1 MAEAICARCRLAG
14 TGLICAPRGRLA
26 GVGGMC
32 CIPAR
37 SLGEEFVKLVLFQ
50 SAANGEILPGLFTD
64 RGVVDISGA
73 AKKSTTPQLTMQG
86 IIDDYDGLKPALEK
100 VAAEGKAAPPGKAQ
114 LKPPLPRP
122 GKILCCIA
130 NYWEHAQREARPLNM
145 FLKNP
150 EAVVGPGDTIVLPEF
165 TEPWIFMHE
174 AELALVIKGP
184 AKKVSQANWR
194 SAVFGYTCLI
204 DVSARGEGRRTWK
217 AGSWLGKS
225 FDTFAPIGPCIVTAD
240 EIPEPNDLVVRFW
253 DDGQLRHNYNT
264 DDMEHRVPEL
274 VEFASSIMTLNSGD
288 LIACGTN
295 HEGLGALQDGETVEI
310 EVQHVG
316 RMRLDVVDP
325 LKRNWE
331 KGVYMGADSTNPEA
345 VRRHRPAG

>member
-1 MAEAICARCRLAG
+1 M
-14 TGLICAPRGRLA
+14 
-26 GVGGMC
+26 
-32 CIPAR
+32 
-37 SLGEEFVKLVLFQ
+37 KLVLFQ
-50 SAANGEILPGLFTD
+50 TSERGEPTPGVLTD
-64 RGVVDISGA
+64 RGVVSIAGSVER
-73 AKKSTTPQLTMQG
+73 SYTPQLTMQTL
-86 IIDDYDGLKPALEK
+86 IDAFDRLRPALERE
-100 VAAEGKAAPPGKAQ
+100 AARGEALPLGSVR
-114 LKPPLPRP
+114 LLPPLPRP

-145 FLKNP
+145 FMKNP

-184 AKKVSQANWR
+184 AKKVSHANWR
-194 SAVFGYTCLI
+194 RAVFGYTCLI

-225 FDTFAPIGPCIVTAD
+225 FDTFAPIGPCIATAD

-253 DDGQLRHNYNT
+253 NDGQLRHNYNT

-274 VEFASSIMTLNSGD
+274 VEFASTIMTLNTGD

-295 HEGLGALQDGETVEI
+295 HEGLGALQDGETVDIEI
-310 EVQHVG
+310 ERIG
-316 RMRLDVVDP
+316 RMSLKVADP
-325 LKRNWE
+325 LKRSWE
-331 KGVYMGADSTNPEA
+331 RGIYMGADSTNPEA
-345 VRRHRPAG
+345 VQRHRPQAPG

>member
-1 MAEAICARCRLAG
+1 MR
-14 TGLICAPRGRLA
+14 
-26 GVGGMC
+26 
-32 CIPAR
+32 
-37 SLGEEFVKLVLFQ
+37 FVLFQ
-50 SAANGEILPGLFTD
+50 TPRSDEPVPGLLTD
-64 RGVVDISGA
+64 RGVVDIAGIVE
-73 AKKSTTPQLTMQG
+73 KRHTPQLTMQAL
-86 IIDDYDGLKPALEK
+86 IDGLDRLRPSLERQAADGEALPLSS
-100 VAAEGKAAPPGKAQ
+100 VRLRA
-114 LKPPLPRP
+114 PLPRP

-130 NYWEHAQREARPLNM
+130 NYWEHAQREPRPLNM

-225 FDTFAPIGPCIVTAD
+225 FDTFAPIGPCIATAD

-253 DDGQLRHNYNT
+253 NDRQLRHNYNT

-274 VEFASSIMTLNSGD
+274 VEFASTIMTLNTGD

-310 EVQHVG
+310 EIALTRPTPRPSSG
-316 RMRLDVVDP
+316 IARKAPAERRSISEPTSEP
-325 LKRNWE
+325 LVCLVSTANRRRRNE
-331 KGVYMGADSTNPEA
+331 
-345 VRRHRPAG
+345 

>member
-1 MAEAICARCRLAG
+1 M
-14 TGLICAPRGRLA
+14 
-26 GVGGMC
+26 
-32 CIPAR
+32 
-37 SLGEEFVKLVLFQ
+37 KLVLFQ
-50 SAANGEILPGLFTD
+50 PSEGGEPAPGLFTE
-64 RGVVDISGA
+64 RGVVSLAG
-73 AKKSTTPQLTMQG
+73 TVERRHTPQLTMQG
-86 IIDDYDGLKPALEK
+86 VNDEFGWLRPTLKRL
-100 VAAEGKAAPPGKAQ
+100 AAEGEALPLAAVRLRA
-114 LKPPLPRP
+114 PLPRP

-150 EAVVGPGDTIVLPEF
+150 EAVVGPGDTIMLPEF

-174 AELALVIKGP
+174 AELAIVIKGP
-184 AKKVSQANWR
+184 AKKVSQANWQ

-225 FDTFAPIGPCIVTAD
+225 FDTFAPIGPCIATAD

-253 DDGQLRHNYNT
+253 NDGQLRHNYNT

-274 VEFASSIMTLNSGD
+274 VEFASTIMTLNTGD

-310 EVQHVG
+310 EIERIG
-316 RMRLDVVDP
+316 RMSLNVADP
-325 LKRNWE
+325 LKRSWE
-331 KGVYMGADSTNPEA
+331 RGIYMGADSTNPEA
-345 VRRHRPAG
+345 VKRHRPQAAG

>member
-1 MAEAICARCRLAG
+1 MKLVMFAAAGETEPAPGLLTARG
-14 TGLICAPRGRLA
+14 VVGLA
-26 GVGGMC
+26 GVV
-32 CIPAR
+32 
-37 SLGEEFVKLVLFQ
+37 E
-50 SAANGEILPGLFTD
+50 
-64 RGVVDISGA
+64 RGS
-73 AKKSTTPQLTMQG
+73 TPQLTMQNL
-86 IIDDYDGLKPALEK
+86 IDGFERLRPELATLAVSGDAVPTERVRLRA
-100 VAAEGKAAPPGKAQ
+100 
-114 LKPPLPRP
+114 PLPRP

-184 AKKVSQANWR
+184 AKKVSQADWR
-194 SAVFGYTCLI
+194 RAVFGYTCLI

-240 EIPEPNDLVVRFW
+240 EIADPNDVVVRFW
-253 DDGQLRHNYNT
+253 NDGQLRHNYNT

-274 VEFASSIMTLNSGD
+274 VEFASTVMTLNTGD

-310 EVQHVG
+310 EIEPIG
-316 RMRLDVVDP
+316 RMALKVADP
-325 LKRNWE
+325 LKRTWE
-331 KGVYMGADSTNPEA
+331 RGIYMGADSTNPEA
-345 VRRHRPAG
+345 VRRHRPPGAV

>member
-1 MAEAICARCRLAG
+1 M
-14 TGLICAPRGRLA
+14 
-26 GVGGMC
+26 
-32 CIPAR
+32 
-37 SLGEEFVKLVLFQ
+37 KLVLFQ
-50 SAANGEILPGLFTD
+50 NSERAEPIPGLLTE
-64 RGVVDISGA
+64 RGVVSLAG
-73 AKKSTTPQLTMQG
+73 TVERGYTPQLTMQQLIEG
-86 IIDDYDGLKPALEK
+86 FDNLRPELERL
-100 VAAEGKAAPPGKAQ
+100 AAQGEAVPLGSVR
-114 LKPPLPRP
+114 LRPPLPRP

-165 TEPWIFMHE
+165 SEPWIFMHE
-174 AELALVIKGP
+174 AELALVINGP
-184 AKKVSQANWR
+184 AKKVDRAKWR

-225 FDTFAPIGPCIVTAD
+225 FDTFAPIGPCIATAD

-253 DDGQLRHNYNT
+253 NDGQLRHNYNT

-274 VEFASSIMTLNSGD
+274 VEFASTIMTLNTGD

-310 EVQHVG
+310 EIERIG
-316 RMRLDVVDP
+316 RMSLRVADP
-325 LKRNWE
+325 LKRKWE
-331 KGVYMGADSTNPEA
+331 RGIYMGADSTNPEA
-345 VRRHRPAG
+345 VRRYRPQG

>member
-1 MAEAICARCRLAG
+1 MR
-14 TGLICAPRGRLA
+14 
-26 GVGGMC
+26 
-32 CIPAR
+32 
-37 SLGEEFVKLVLFQ
+37 LVLFET
-50 SAANGEILPGLFTD
+50 AGRAEPIPGLLTE
-64 RGVVDISGA
+64 RGVVDISGVV
-73 AKKSTTPQLTMQG
+73 AKSYTPQLTMQG
-86 IIDDYDGLKPALEK
+86 LIDDFDRLRPSLERLAADGPALPLDT
-100 VAAEGKAAPPGKAQ
+100 VWLRA
-114 LKPPLPRP
+114 PLPRP

-184 AKKVSQANWR
+184 AKKVAPKDWK
-194 SAVFGYTCLI
+194 SAVFGYTGLI

-225 FDTFAPIGPCIVTAD
+225 FDTFAPIGPCITTAD
-240 EIPEPNDLVVRFW
+240 EIPDPNDVIVRFW

-274 VEFASSIMTLNSGD
+274 IEFASTIMTLNSGD

-310 EVQHVG
+310 EVQYVG
-316 RMRLDVVDP
+316 KMRLNVVDP
-325 LKRNWE
+325 LKRTWE
-331 KGVYMGADSTNPEA
+331 RGIYMGADSTNPEA
-345 VRRHRPAG
+345 VRRHRPQG